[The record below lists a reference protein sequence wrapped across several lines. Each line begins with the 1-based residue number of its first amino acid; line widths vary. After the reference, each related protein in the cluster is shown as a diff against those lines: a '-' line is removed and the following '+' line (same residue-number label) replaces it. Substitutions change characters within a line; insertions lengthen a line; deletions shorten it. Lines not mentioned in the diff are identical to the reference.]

1 MQRRLTEE
9 QSSVNKQVSAP
20 ALCFCDQI
28 LAILSQGLSRPRVG
42 LAGRKM
48 CAVETHLGFLGD
60 FETCSAIEN
69 QVRERLLLATVA
81 LPPGLP
87 APSEETSFFL
97 A

>member
-9 QSSVNKQVSAP
+9 QSRVNKQVSAP

-48 CAVETHLGFLGD
+48 CAVETHLGFFGD
-60 FETCSAIEN
+60 FETCSAIEK
-69 QVRERLLLATVA
+69 QVRERLLLATVG
-81 LPPGLP
+81 LPPVRRNVAASG
-87 APSEETSFFL
+87 ACRG
-97 A
+97 